1 MRPERE
7 TLRIAAVQADLVWHD
22 PKANM
27 KSLSEMIADIDRADL
42 IILPEMFTSGF
53 TMDPA
58 GIAEPDGGPV
68 WDWLAEMSSSAD
80 AAICGSVAAV
90 ANGDFFNRFLWAQDG
105 KTRAVY
111 DKRHLF
117 RMAGEH
123 EVYSPG
129 KGSAHIE
136 LGGFKILPRIC
147 YDLRFPVWNRD
158 REAHL
163 QIYVA
168 NWPAPRVDA
177 WDKLAAA
184 RSIENL
190 CYTAAVNR
198 VGTDGKGIAYPGHSA
213 VYDFKGVPAVSAF
226 HNRPCI
232 ITTDISRK
240 ELDDFREKFP
250 AHLDADDFT
259 IKY

>member
-1 MRPERE
+1 M
-7 TLRIAAVQADLVWHD
+7 LA
-22 PKANM
+22 
-27 KSLSEMIADIDRADL
+27 EMIGGIDGADL

-53 TMDPA
+53 TMAPA
-58 GIAEPDGGPV
+58 EIAEPDEGPV
-68 WDWLAEMSSSAD
+68 WAWMAEMSASAKS
-80 AAICGSVAAV
+80 AVCGSVAAV
-90 ANGDFFNRFLWAQDG
+90 ANGRFFNRFLWAEDG

-129 KGSAHIE
+129 RGSARIE
-136 LGGFKILPRIC
+136 LKGFKILPRIC

-190 CYTAAVNR
+190 CYTAVVNR

-213 VYDFKGVPAVSAF
+213 VYDFKGVPAVSAY
-226 HNRPCI
+226 HDRPCV

-240 ELDDFREKFP
+240 ELKDFREKFP